1 MPEIRGLRC
10 GVWCICAQA
19 QTPEPRWASHN
30 LGGCSIPVSPDSA
43 PVVHRLLVIESIMVS
58 PWLLISGP
66 ETSVFHSSLSSASSS
81 FWPQPISVSTFG
93 RMMTVILGE
102 VQEGQSRAP
111 GMGKAQH
118 TKKSLACNYCRLKK
132 VKCES

>member
-1 MPEIRGLRC
+1 VGSGASALRPKPKSP
-10 GVWCICAQA
+10 GGPPTFSEDAISLS
-19 QTPEPRWASHN
+19 PRILLLLCN
-30 LGGCSIPVSPDSA
+30 
-43 PVVHRLLVIESIMVS
+43 RLLVIESIMVS

-66 ETSVFHSSLSSASSS
+66 ETSVFPSSLSSASSS
-81 FWPQPISVSTFG
+81 FWPQPISASTFA